1 MGRAPPGRYSPA
13 AMSDLSRRSFLQAA
27 AAGTALPAALP
38 ACAAPSVRTGR
49 QRSPVAV
56 ASANGIA
63 AVALAVQR
71 MTEGWRPVDAAVAG
85 VELVENDP
93 EDDSV
98 GLGGLP
104 NEDGI
109 VELDACVMDG
119 PSGLGGAVAA
129 LRNIKNP
136 AALALKVMRH
146 TDHVLL
152 VGEGALRFARAHGF
166 PEENLLTEKSRRA
179 WLEWR
184 EKRSAID
191 DWISPEENGEHGKE
205 WFDKY
210 KDKTG
215 TIHLG
220 AIASNGDVGSCTTTS
235 GLAFKLAGRVGDSP
249 LLGCGNY
256 CDNDVGT
263 GGSTGRGEAC
273 ILANGG
279 SFIVHQMAL
288 GKSPT
293 DACLEAVKRV
303 VRLTK
308 VARLLDKQ
316 GRPDFQVQFYAADK
330 QGRVG
335 AASMFPSKYAL
346 CDEGGP
352 RLADTASLFDGRG

>member
-1 MGRAPPGRYSPA
+1 MRP
-13 AMSDLSRRSFLQAA
+13 LSRRRFLQST
-27 AAGTALPAALP
+27 AAGSLALPAVALP
-38 ACAAPSVRTGR
+38 FRAL
-49 QRSPVAV
+49 RSPVAI
-56 ASANGIA
+56 ASANGKD
-63 AVALAVQR
+63 AVALAVKR

-93 EDDSV
+93 KDDSV

-104 NEDGI
+104 NEDGV

-129 LRNIKNP
+129 LQNVKNP
-136 AALALKVMRH
+136 AQVALKVMRH

-152 VGEGALRFARAHGF
+152 VGDGALRFARAHGF
-166 PEENLLTEKSRRA
+166 TEENLLTARSRKQ

-184 EKRSAID
+184 EKRSAVD
-191 DWISPEENGEHGKE
+191 DWLSPGENGADHGKE
-205 WFDKY
+205 WFQQY

-220 AIASNGDVGSCTTTS
+220 AVDANGDVGSCTTTS

-263 GGSTGRGEAC
+263 GGATGRGEAC
-273 ILANGG
+273 ILSNGG
-279 SFIVHQMAL
+279 AFVVHQMAL

-293 DACLEAVKRV
+293 DACVEACKRV
-303 VRLTK
+303 ARLTK
-308 VARLLDKQ
+308 VERLLDAQ
-316 GRPDFQVQFYAADK
+316 RRPDFQVQFYATDK
-330 QGRVG
+330 AGRFG
-335 AASMFPSKYAL
+335 AAAL
-346 CDEGGP
+346 YPDRFAVCDGDGA
-352 RLADTASLFDGRG
+352 RFVDMAALFDARAK

>member
-1 MGRAPPGRYSPA
+1 MNHV
-13 AMSDLSRRSFLQAA
+13 SRRSFLQSA
-27 AAGTALPAALP
+27 AAGAL
-38 ACAAPSVRTGR
+38 AAPAVSFHVPRL
-49 QRSPVAV
+49 RSPIAIS
-56 ASANGIA
+56 SANGLE
-63 AVALAVQR
+63 AVKLAVQR
-71 MTEGWRPVDAAVAG
+71 MNEGWRPVDAAVAG

-93 EDDSV
+93 NDDSV

-104 NEDGI
+104 NEDGV

-119 PSGLGGAVAA
+119 VSGLGGAVAA
-129 LRNIKNP
+129 LQGIKNP
-136 AALALKVMRH
+136 AQVALKVMRH

-152 VGEGALRFARAHGF
+152 VGEGAQRFAIAHGF
-166 PEENLLTEKSRRA
+166 VVENLLTESSRKK

-205 WFDKY
+205 WFQKY
-210 KDKTG
+210 KHKTG

-220 AIASNGDVGSCTTTS
+220 AVDANGDVGSCTTTS

-263 GGSTGRGEAC
+263 GGATGRGEAS
-273 ILANGG
+273 ILVNGG
-279 SFIVHQMAL
+279 SFVVHQMSL

-293 DACLEAVKRV
+293 DACLEACKRV

-308 VARLLDKQ
+308 VKRLLDAK
-316 GRPDFQVQFYAADK
+316 GRPDFQVQFYATNKAGQFGGAALYADK
-330 QGRVG
+330 FAV
-335 AASMFPSKYAL
+335 
-346 CDEGGP
+346 CDANGP
-352 RLADTASLFDGRG
+352 RLADMASLFDEAPK

>member
-1 MGRAPPGRYSPA
+1 M
-13 AMSDLSRRSFLQAA
+13 DHVSRRGFLQSAA
-27 AAGTALPAALP
+27 ASAFAAPVWLPAG
-38 ACAAPSVRTGR
+38 AARLA
-49 QRSPVAV
+49 SPVAV
-56 ASANGIA
+56 ASANGVK
-63 AVALAVQR
+63 AVELAVQR
-71 MTEGWRPVDAAVAG
+71 MNEGWRPVDAAVAG

-98 GLGGLP
+98 GIGGLP
-104 NEDGI
+104 NEDGV

-129 LRNIKNP
+129 LQNIKNP
-136 AALALKVMRH
+136 AQVALKVMRR

-166 PEENLLTEKSRRA
+166 VEENLLTEKSRLK

-191 DWISPEENGEHGKE
+191 DWISPEENGEHGRE
-205 WFDKY
+205 WFRKY
-210 KDKTG
+210 KHKTG

-220 AIASNGDVGSCTTTS
+220 AVDANGDVGSCTTTS

-263 GGSTGRGEAC
+263 GGGTGRGEAS

-279 SFIVHQMAL
+279 AFIVQQMAL

-293 DACLEAVKRV
+293 DACMEAVKRV

-308 VARLLDKQ
+308 VKRLLDSK
-316 GRPDFQVQFYAADK
+316 GRPDFQIQFYATSKAGQFGAAALYADK
-330 QGRVG
+330 FAVCDG
-335 AASMFPSKYAL
+335 AGA
-346 CDEGGP
+346 
-352 RLADTASLFDGRG
+352 RLADMACLYDEPIK

>member
-1 MGRAPPGRYSPA
+1 MTS
-13 AMSDLSRRSFLQAA
+13 LSRRRFLQST
-27 AAGTALPAALP
+27 AAGSLALPNVALP
-38 ACAAPSVRTGR
+38 FRGLRA
-49 QRSPVAV
+49 PVAV
-56 ASANGIA
+56 SSANGKA
-63 AVALAVQR
+63 AVELACKR
-71 MTEGWRPVDAAVAG
+71 MGEGWRPVDAAVAG

-93 EDDSV
+93 NDDSV

-104 NEDGI
+104 NEDGV

-129 LRNIKNP
+129 LQRIKNP
-136 AALALKVMRH
+136 AQVALKVMRR

-152 VGEGALRFARAHGF
+152 VGDGALRFARAHGF
-166 PEENLLTEKSRRA
+166 VEENLLTEASRKK

-184 EKRSAID
+184 EKRSSID
-191 DWISPEENGEHGKE
+191 DWLDPAENGPEHGVE
-205 WFDKY
+205 WFQKY

-220 AIASNGDVGSCTTTS
+220 AVAANGDVGSCTTTS

-263 GGSTGRGEAC
+263 GGATGRGEAC

-279 SFIVHQMAL
+279 AFVVHQMAL

-293 DACLEAVKRV
+293 DACLEACKRV

-308 VARLLDKQ
+308 VKRLLDAQ
-316 GRPDFQVQFYAADK
+316 GRPDFQVQFYATNKA
-330 QGRVG
+330 GEAG
-335 AASMFPSKYAL
+335 AAAL
-346 CDEGGP
+346 YPDRFAVCDGGGA
-352 RLADTASLFDGRG
+352 RLADMASLFEQRAK